1 MWCYSRRMF
10 CRRTKMFWAPGYRRN
25 IPLMQNK
32 SWNEAF
38 TTATWMWV
46 MMHSAWSGADVSN
59 DFYFCRLR
67 QLFFFTHRTEQMCW
81 LFPVCVSIE
90 RCLFMGP
97 TIVRPVHVAL
107 IGLEVLSLKLVFE
120 SHFGKIYKSLFFLL
134 QRHQL
139 NRMFHCQRPRVSRC
153 SGSTMELNT
162 YDSFSFSRFA
172 FLQVEFWNLFFSFIV
187 SVCGLEIEFCVFLS
201 ISAFVAIR
209 WTRRASGDEANVH
222 KWHYGFINIQP
233 RRSE

>member
-1 MWCYSRRMF
+1 
-10 CRRTKMFWAPGYRRN
+10 
-25 IPLMQNK
+25 
-32 SWNEAF
+32 
-38 TTATWMWV
+38 MWV

-134 QRHQL
+134 HRHQL

-172 FLQVEFWNLFFSFIV
+172 FLQVEFWNLFF
-187 SVCGLEIEFCVFLS
+187 LLLFLS
-201 ISAFVAIR
+201 ADWKLNFACFSPFLPLLRFGGRGARAVTRQMYINGIMDLLTFSRVAVNNTDR
-209 WTRRASGDEANVH
+209 KKSDCV
-222 KWHYGFINIQP
+222 
-233 RRSE
+233 